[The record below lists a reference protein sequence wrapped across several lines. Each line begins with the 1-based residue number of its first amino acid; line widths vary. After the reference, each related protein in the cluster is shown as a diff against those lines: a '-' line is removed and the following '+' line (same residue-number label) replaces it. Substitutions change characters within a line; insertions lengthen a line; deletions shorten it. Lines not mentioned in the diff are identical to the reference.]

1 MIPKYGPDTPYSGA
15 YFAQT
20 GDTDTKQVELPPEA
34 IAGSDGKST
43 LALAIRIGIDP
54 DRPDVDLVLAQAI
67 PKVFLDFLRDK
78 DTAGIMRNH
87 IADYLHD
94 VAEQWR
100 SGAIFRG

>member
-1 MIPKYGPDTPYSGA
+1 MIPKYDPYNA

-20 GDTDTKQVELPPEA
+20 GTSESKQAELSPDA
-34 IAGSDGKST
+34 IAGSDGNST

-67 PKVFLDFLRDK
+67 PKAFLDFLRDK
-78 DTAGIMRNH
+78 DTLGIMRNH

-100 SGAIFRG
+100 SGAIFGG